1 MTRPAPAPVG
11 TDPGGPL
18 VALCVGH
25 RCAALRALAGTE
37 ETVTALADAVRTTRG
52 AVLVTAGCLGACAV
66 GAVAAVGH
74 RDGGAGDSG
83 SMVWLAGVHDAGRAE
98 ALTRW
103 VAAGGPAPGRAP
115 QEGPPAALAEAVMGV
130 GPPVRLGG

>member
-1 MTRPAPAPVG
+1 MAAPSARRPAPA

-52 AVLVTAGCLGACAV
+52 AVLVTTGCLRACAA

-74 RDGGAGDSG
+74 RDGGAGDTG
-83 SMVWLAGVHDAGRAE
+83 SMVWLAGVHEAGRAE
-98 ALTRW
+98 ALTGW
-103 VAAGGPAPGRAP
+103 VAAGGPCGAPRRGLRP
-115 QEGPPAALAEAVMGV
+115 
-130 GPPVRLGG
+130 RSSRR